1 MVRAAS
7 TAPGPGGALTTNG
20 ASGGQDSTPAD
31 LESTALLLERV
42 RDGDGRARERLVARF
57 LPLLRRWASGRLPAH
72 ARSLADTDDLVQVSL
87 LRALDRVDQF
97 EARREG
103 AFLAYLR
110 QVLLNSLRD
119 EIRRAARRPS
129 EAMGEREFAS
139 PEPSAF
145 EQVVGRDTMESY
157 EAALE
162 RLTAAQREAVIMR
175 LEFGY
180 GYARIAEAMG
190 RTNANAARML
200 VARALVQLAEEM
212 EPHRDG

>member
-1 MVRAAS
+1 LADRE
-7 TAPGPGGALTTNG
+7 APEDDEP
-20 ASGGQDSTPAD
+20 SPAP

-42 RDGDGRARERLVARF
+42 REGDGAARERLVARF
-57 LPLLRRWASGRLPAH
+57 LPLLRRWASGRLPAY
-72 ARSLADTDDLVQVSL
+72 ARSLADTDDLVQVAL
-87 LRALDRVDQF
+87 LKALDHVDTF

-119 EIRRAARRPS
+119 EIRRAGRRPA
-129 EAMGEREFAS
+129 EPIGEREFAS
-139 PEPSAF
+139 REPSQF
-145 EQVVGRDTMESY
+145 EQAVGRDTMEAY

-180 GYARIAEAMG
+180 GYTRIAEAMG
-190 RTNANAARML
+190 RGNANAARML
-200 VARALVQLAEEM
+200 VARALVQLAAEM
-212 EPHRDG
+212 EPHREG